1 MIVQCPN
8 AACRKYN
15 LVEEAG
21 VAACLLC
28 RAPLPASEPPPP
40 PGPLP
45 DDEALFPPE
54 VADDH
59 LLGLE

>member
-1 MIVQCPN
+1 MIVQCPSP
-8 AACRKYN
+8 ACRKYN

-21 VAACLLC
+21 PRACLLC
-28 RAPLPASEPPPP
+28 RTPLPAPESAPA
-40 PGPLP
+40 PLP
-45 DDEALFPPE
+45 DDEALFPPD